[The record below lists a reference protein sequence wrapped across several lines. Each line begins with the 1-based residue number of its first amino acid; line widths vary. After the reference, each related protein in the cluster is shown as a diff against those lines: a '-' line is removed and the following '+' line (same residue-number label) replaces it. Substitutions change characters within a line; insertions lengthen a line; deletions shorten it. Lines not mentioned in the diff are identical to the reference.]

1 MTQKTTIAQTAIAA
15 LAFELVPGSDGV
27 IPTEAHLLPPGPFR
41 ATAGRPF
48 DCDAWQLDAAIAA
61 RVIALATQQKNDIL
75 IDWDH
80 QSLNKERN
88 GQCAEA
94 AGWIPR
100 TLEWRVGLGL
110 PSMGLP
116 AWVSSVS
123 CWL

>member
-1 MTQKTTIAQTAIAA
+1 M
-15 LAFELVPGSDGV
+15 LVACPLSVNVQDAVGISNIQDYQGFFGS
-27 IPTEAHLLPPGPFR
+27 ITKAN
-41 ATAGRPF
+41 AWT
-48 DCDAWQLDAAIAA
+48 AWQLDAAIAA

-80 QSLNKERN
+80 QRLNKARN